1 MSARIRSTQDFWTG
15 VVFSAFGVIT
25 AVLSAG
31 YPLGRASRMGP
42 GYFPMLLGVIL
53 TLIGISILARSFA
66 SREGGHVGRLHI
78 WPLVR
83 LLLSIVAFGLLL
95 NPLGLIVAAFATV
108 FIAAWAG
115 PEFKPGEAIVTAIVL
130 SLGSWIVFVVALK
143 QTMPLW
149 PKPLASFLG
158 L

>member
-1 MSARIRSTQDFWTG
+1 MDAQIRSSQDFWTG
-15 VVFSAFGVIT
+15 VVFTAFGTIT

-31 YPLGRASRMGP
+31 YPLGSASRMGP

-53 TLIGISILARSFA
+53 ALIGISILVRSFT
-66 SREGGHVGRLHI
+66 SGEGGHVGRLHI

-95 NPLGLIVAAFATV
+95 NPLGLIVAAFVTV
-108 FIAAWAG
+108 LIAAWAG
-115 PEFKPGEAIVTAIVL
+115 PEFKPGEAILTALVL

-149 PKPLASFLG
+149 PEPLVGFLG

>member
-1 MSARIRSTQDFWTG
+1 MDARIRSTQDFWTG
-15 VVFSAFGVIT
+15 VVFAAFGTIT

-31 YPLGRASRMGP
+31 YPLGSASRMGP
-42 GYFPMLLGVIL
+42 GYFPMLLGIIL
-53 TLIGISILARSFA
+53 ALIGIAILVRSLT
-66 SREGGHVGRLHI
+66 SEEGGHVSRLHM

-95 NPLGLIVAAFATV
+95 NPLGLIVAAFVAV
-108 FIAAWAG
+108 LIAAWAG
-115 PEFKPGEAIVTAIVL
+115 PEFRPGEATVTALVL
-130 SLGSWIVFVVALK
+130 ALGSWIVFVVALK

-149 PKPLASFLG
+149 PVQLASFLG